1 MDGGAPAELPTWARW
16 EVPICFVILAAPA
29 AASAAAISRVRFDPL
44 KPRDLWIPSCK
55 RMSPLWLLALRGLA
69 LFVLCWLLLE
79 MVLLDGAFAF
89 YFYTQWTFTLVII
102 YFLIAT
108 FVSAR
113 GCWSYSK
120 HFTAHVENRG
130 LLKRDVEENIDSTVN
145 PETNSNGKAIRFGSS
160 YGQGDIEQKAGI
172 LENLMQITYQTSA
185 GAVVLTD
192 IVFWGLLVPF
202 LSVEHFSL
210 DLLMGCMHSVNA
222 VFLLLDTALNSMP
235 FPWFRISYFV
245 LWSCVYVAFQWVL
258 HACGFS
264 WWPYPFLEL
273 STPWA
278 PMWYLSLALIHI
290 PCFGLYAVIVKA
302 KVSFLSKFFPQAYI
316 RPC

>member
-1 MDGGAPAELPTWARW
+1 MDPELQEDEPSMAPSPKGPRPL
-16 EVPICFVILAAPA
+16 
-29 AASAAAISRVRFDPL
+29 RVVL
-44 KPRDLWIPSCK
+44 VAPRDG
-55 RMSPLWLLALRGLA
+55 SPRRRLR
-69 LFVLCWLLLE
+69 LLL
-79 MVLLDGAFAF
+79 LHA
-89 YFYTQWTFTLVII
+89 
-102 YFLIAT
+102 IAT